1 MDEQPLS
8 WNDLTKGEQGYL
20 RYVYTRNIVH
30 HRKGS
35 KLAAS
40 LVEKGL
46 LSSVGLVS
54 GRYICRVITPYG
66 KWLCESETYA
76 T

>member
-1 MDEQPLS
+1 MDIQLT
-8 WNDLTKGEQGYL
+8 WNDLSKFEQQYMVFWYSRGT
-20 RYVYTRNIVH
+20 VTH
-30 HRKGS
+30 HKDS

-46 LSSVGLVS
+46 LSGVGLVS
-54 GRYICRVITPYG
+54 GRYVTRSITDYG